1 MVKLNAFYTKRF
13 TIDNIKPPKEDDID
27 SWANAVRAAVRASL
41 RASVDIP
48 YEAMPITFVVRGA
61 IAKQFSQSVIDS
73 NAPEDI
79 MVVFSK
85 PKAAN
90 VKAGG
95 AKKRSRTPKKRSRTP
110 KKRSRTPKRRSRTPK
125 RRRSTRR
132 K

>member
-13 TIDNIKPPKEDDID
+13 IIDVDPPAEDDID
-27 SWANAVRAAVRASL
+27 SWANAVRKAVRTGFVAG
-41 RASVDIP
+41 IP
-48 YEAMPITFVVRGA
+48 IGLSQATRITFVVRGA
-61 IAKQFSQSVIDS
+61 VAERFSQSVIDS

-79 MVVFSK
+79 IVVFSI
-85 PKAAN
+85 PKAAD

-125 RRRSTRR
+125 RRSTR